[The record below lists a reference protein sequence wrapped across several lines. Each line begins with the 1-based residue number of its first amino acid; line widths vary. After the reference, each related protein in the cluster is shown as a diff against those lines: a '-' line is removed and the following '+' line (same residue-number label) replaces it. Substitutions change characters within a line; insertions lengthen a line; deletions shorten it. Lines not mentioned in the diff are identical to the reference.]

1 MNTFGTFTV
10 EQQHDG
16 PASLIEG
23 ACLGGHGSSS
33 PYYPSLE
40 VKKYIIIPPG
50 VPFSILQPMT
60 DVVSA
65 QEPLRRSTHAQLHLL
80 DPRSSAWGSR
90 PCCCS
95 KPTSAWW
102 RDRTASLCNPLE
114 ARLGR
119 CVEISTTPRKQIT
132 VDPYEGRHETSG
144 HHSCRECSLA
154 DVDGEGIQQCP
165 MGASCLWHLCQVT
178 SSSGPPTL
186 LLHTHNWR
194 MGKLR
199 AGSAHWNDTEPSGTH
214 GTAF

>member
-1 MNTFGTFTV
+1 MW
-10 EQQHDG
+10 
-16 PASLIEG
+16 
-23 ACLGGHGSSS
+23 CLHKN
-33 PYYPSLE
+33 PYAE
-40 VKKYIIIPPG
+40 
-50 VPFSILQPMT
+50 
-60 DVVSA
+60 A
-65 QEPLRRSTHAQLHLL
+65 HAQLHLL

-199 AGSAHWNDTEPSGTH
+199 AGSAHWNDTEPRGH
-214 GTAF
+214 MGPLFKLCKTAEFPKTEFGKETKIRDDGEVTQVSLMRAHRE